1 MRKTMRN
8 CVAAVALISMAIS
21 GCAGKLAPGK
31 LAQKPSVNLRS
42 VRLEDLSFEA
52 LQLVADL
59 QIKNP
64 NPFGISLAGLDYR
77 LEVSGHPLLSGT
89 QQGGLKVPAEGEG
102 AVQLPVQIIFHQL
115 HEALGALADADSADY
130 ALEVGLRFEL
140 PIVGQ
145 VNVPLKHSAR
155 LPVLKLPEVHLQG
168 IRLKRLSLSAAEI
181 GLVLGVSNPNALSF
195 SLQGLEYSLDV
206 HGARWLSGFA
216 EQLGQVPA
224 KGSAELELPATID
237 FAQLGR
243 AAYRLLASGGS
254 LPYRLRGKIELG
266 SVLPFFRAAP
276 IAFDKSGEASL
287 LR

>member
-1 MRKTMRN
+1 
-8 CVAAVALISMAIS
+8 MAIS